1 MTQKENIIE
10 TAEAMM
16 VPCEMWEKPLIKV
29 EIGEDTYIYT
39 PSKSNPMTSIRK
51 PEICFQLHGKDITCL
66 SAKKD

>member
-1 MTQKENIIE
+1 
-10 TAEAMM
+10 M

-39 PSKSNPMTSIRK
+39 PSKSNPNDVNKK
-51 PEICFQLHGKDITCL
+51 PEICFPIHGKDITCL